1 MTGFALFVSK
11 CFLSKILLRVVM
23 SGAGA
28 CCLVQPRARDALT
41 NDLAKDDQYKEG
53 SFSVKQDENNS
64 TMPLISCD
72 SNKRIQKAQISVAVS
87 VSFAEI
93 LSGLKTDKTIL

>member
-1 MTGFALFVSK
+1 
-11 CFLSKILLRVVM
+11 M
-23 SGAGA
+23 SGVGA

-53 SFSVKQDENNS
+53 SFSEKQGENDS

-72 SNKRIQKAQISVAVS
+72 DTNKRIQQAQISVAVS

-93 LSGLKTDKTIL
+93 LSGLKTDKTIW